1 MEQWKK
7 NLYTLWVT
15 QVLSLMGF
23 GLGVPFIPFFFQEEL
38 GVVDPV
44 LLNYHIGLAASLPA
58 VTMAFAAP
66 IWGMLG
72 DRYGRKFMI
81 LRAMMAAAILI
92 SAMGLTTELWQFQ
105 LLRGLQGIFT
115 GTVTASMAFIA
126 ANTPDHKISHAMGF
140 ITSSNFLGYSLG
152 PVLGGLL
159 AEQLGYR
166 ACFFAG
172 GAVMTAGL
180 LLMVVVVKEDP
191 DSFGPRAKS
200 KDTTERGS
208 EKLLT
213 PLILS
218 LLAML
223 FLSKVY
229 TTVFMPFVPLF
240 VEETLGT
247 REGAATLTGI
257 LGGVTSFAISLSAI
271 TLTRLGDRFGKIK
284 TLWFLILAILPIS
297 LLLPVP
303 STILPFL
310 LLLFVFYFISGAVE
324 PLLTALASEQ
334 INPSVRGAL
343 FGWIGT
349 IASVGFMVSPLIGAT
364 MSAKMGPGSILW
376 LIPGFILIQLF
387 LIRFLMKQKGVT
399 P

>member
-66 IWGMLG
+66 LWGMLG
-72 DRYGRKFMI
+72 DRYGRKMMI

-92 SAMGLTTELWQFQ
+92 FAMGLTTELWQFQ

-152 PVLGGLL
+152 PVLGGIL
-159 AEQLGYR
+159 AEQMGYR
-166 ACFFAG
+166 FCFFAG
-172 GAVMTAGL
+172 GTVMALGL
-180 LLMVVVVKEDP
+180 LLMVFIVKEDP
-191 DSFGPRAKS
+191 ESFGPRAGS
-200 KDTTERGS
+200 KGQPKKGE
-208 EKLLT
+208 EKLLN

-218 LLAML
+218 LLVML
-223 FLSKVY
+223 LLSKLY
-229 TTVFMPFVPLF
+229 TTIFLPFVPLF

-247 REGAATLTGI
+247 REGAAALTGV
-257 LGGVTSFAISLSAI
+257 LSGVTSFAASLSAI
-271 TLTRLGDRFGKIK
+271 SLTRLGDRFGKFQ
-284 TLWFLILAILPIS
+284 TLRVLILMILPVS
-297 LLLPVP
+297 LLLPLP
-303 STILPFL
+303 GSILPFL
-310 LLLFVFYFISGAVE
+310 LLLFLFYFVSGAVE

-334 INPSVRGAL
+334 TPAPVRGAL
-343 FGWIGT
+343 FGLIGT
-349 IASVGFMVSPLIGAT
+349 IGSIGFMISPMIGAAA
-364 MSAKMGPGSILW
+364 SAQMGPRFILW
-376 LIPGFILIQLF
+376 LIPILVLIQVTF
-387 LIRFLMKQKGVT
+387 LRSLLKRRVS
-399 P
+399 